1 MMIKNGKDHDMY
13 DPRQR
18 KNLILKIEKLW
29 MHAFPFCKNN
39 LTEETTFPDVF
50 LMFEGLFYYH
60 LQQAKGY
67 RYVEG
72 NNKAFYHI
80 EDVVVTLFL

>member
-50 LMFEGLFYYH
+50 LMFEGLFYPH
-60 LQQAKGY
+60 LQQA
-67 RYVEG
+67 
-72 NNKAFYHI
+72 
-80 EDVVVTLFL
+80 EDVVVTLFCVSRIT